1 MTDRMNPDVDEPA
14 SGLDQTDTDPDQT
27 TSDSDQSEH
36 PPATK
41 PTRMRPSALQLDR
54 AFD

>member
-1 MTDRMNPDVDEPA
+1 MTDRMSPDGDEPA
-14 SGLDQTDTDPDQT
+14 SGLDQTGTDLDQS

-41 PTRMRPSALQLDR
+41 PTRMRPSALQLER